1 VDPHHFLEQ
10 IIMKQRLRAIMLAV
24 PFLATSLAVA
34 QASAS
39 DRDPAGMDSHT
50 QQPDN
55 SRTNADATNRDASAD
70 EQGNGKQ
77 DVDLT
82 ARIRRSVMGEKGL
95 STYGHNVKIVSM
107 NGTVTLNGV
116 VKTADEKS
124 TIHRHAAAIAGEG
137 KVVDNLKVKAE

>member
-1 VDPHHFLEQ
+1 
-10 IIMKQRLRAIMLAV
+10 MKQRLRAIMLAV
-24 PFLATSLAVA
+24 PFMATSLTLA
-34 QASAS
+34 QASPS
-39 DRDPAGMDSHT
+39 DRNQAGPDSHT

-55 SRTNADATNRDASAD
+55 SRTNADVTNRNASAD

-77 DVDLT
+77 DIDLT
-82 ARIRRSVMGEKGL
+82 ARIRRGVMSEKGL
-95 STYGHNVKIVSM
+95 STYGHNVKIVSL

-116 VKTADEKS
+116 VKSADEKL

>member
-1 VDPHHFLEQ
+1 M
-10 IIMKQRLRAIMLAV
+10 IMRTRLRDTLLAV
-24 PFLATSLAVA
+24 SFMATSLAL
-34 QASAS
+34 ASPP
-39 DRDPAGMDSHT
+39 DQDAGTQSHT

-55 SRTNADATNRDASAD
+55 SRNNADASNRDASAD
-70 EQGNGKQ
+70 AQGNGKQ

-82 ARIRRSVMGEKGL
+82 ARIRRSVMDEKGL

-116 VKTADEKS
+116 VKSADEKS

-137 KVVDNLKVKAE
+137 KVVDNLKVKAD